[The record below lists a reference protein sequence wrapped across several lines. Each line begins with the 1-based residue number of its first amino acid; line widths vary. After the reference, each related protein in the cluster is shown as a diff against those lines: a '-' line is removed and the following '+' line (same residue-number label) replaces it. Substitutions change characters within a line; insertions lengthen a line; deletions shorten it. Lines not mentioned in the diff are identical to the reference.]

1 RAEAESLFAEL
12 VALRRHAQGSD
23 HPDVAQ
29 ALGDL
34 ALTQLELG
42 KYADAE
48 AQLRNGLAIH
58 EKTRP
63 DSWERYDALVL
74 LGAALAG
81 QKKDAGAEPLLLQGY
96 EGMKTREAKI
106 PAPSKKRLTE
116 AAARVVKFYEAW
128 GKPDQ
133 ATAWKVKL
141 GMPDLPA
148 DVFARP

>member
-1 RAEAESLFAEL
+1 

-48 AQLRNGLAIH
+48 AQLRNALAIH
-58 EKTRP
+58 ENARP
-63 DSWERYDALVL
+63 VSWERYDALVL
-74 LGAALAG
+74 LGAALTG
-81 QKKDAGAEPLLLQGY
+81 QKKYAEAEPLLLQGY
-96 EGMKTREAKI
+96 EGLKTREAKI

-116 AAARVVKFYEAW
+116 AAARVVKLYEAW
-128 GKPDQ
+128 GKPEQ
-133 ATAWKVKL
+133 AAMWKPKL
-141 GMPDLPA
+141 GPPDLPA
-148 DVFARP
+148 DVFTQP